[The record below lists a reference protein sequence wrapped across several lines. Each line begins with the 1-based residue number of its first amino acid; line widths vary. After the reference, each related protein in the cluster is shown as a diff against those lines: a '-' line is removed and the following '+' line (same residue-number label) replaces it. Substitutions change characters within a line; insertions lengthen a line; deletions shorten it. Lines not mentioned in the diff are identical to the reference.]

1 LKRIGALLFDLFI
14 ATFISLFVI
23 VDPIGSASVFAAVTK
38 GVSSKNAAVIALKG
52 FLIATSILVVFAFL
66 GEHLLHHLGISL
78 AAFRVAG
85 GALLFVTAFQWIMGS
100 KGPDSFAADTVSDKN
115 SLSAL
120 AVYPIAIPMLA
131 GPGCMTAVILHA
143 TDAPTMSAV
152 SVVACAIIGVQAI
165 ALVMMLF
172 STRLVNLIGHTGSS
186 ILARIVGVL
195 LAALAVQFIADG
207 IRSLIGG

>member
-85 GALLFVTAFQWIMGS
+85 G
-100 KGPDSFAADTVSDKN
+100 AADTVSDKN